1 MVPKE
6 EMKKIRSKIMLLVI
20 LATMGVSIM
29 CSILSMMITKN
40 STMDAI
46 EQNLSET
53 TELAALAAHN
63 MISTYTL
70 IISEIATNAVL
81 KDQNLT
87 PAEKQTY
94 LMTKVDAYY
103 MRAAGMADTNG
114 YDAIHNLDISQEPF
128 FQAAL
133 QGKCYISTP
142 YIDGEDMYLIISA
155 PVIEDDTVLSII
167 YFQCDTTILSS
178 IVENIQIGQ
187 EGEAYILDKEGN
199 TIAHGD
205 IQVVLDQE
213 NIIHLAAENPQDK
226 DYRTLAAIES
236 KMVAGETGVE
246 QFSYSKDNSSNIQG
260 YAPISGTD
268 GWSIAVTID
277 LDEFMQYAHKGNMV
291 QFIFCVILCFI
302 IILISMFVVNRVIA
316 GPITKCTK
324 RIQALS
330 AGDLHNPVPK
340 INSKDELRTL
350 SESTNQL
357 VGNFKLIVDEIGA
370 VLSSI
375 ANGDLTKDSA
385 CNQYPGD
392 FKALH
397 DYIQIIDGK
406 LNRTMSGIV
415 QSAVQVSGSAAQMA
429 SSSSILSQGAVSQS
443 SAIEELSSTIEGIEH
458 DAKTT
463 AQLTEQAKTSVTH
476 AGSMLQE
483 SNRQIEALNDAMN
496 QITVSSNKISNIIDT
511 IEDIALQTN
520 ILALNASVEAAR
532 AGAAGKGFA
541 VVAGEIRDLANKS
554 NLAAKATMEL
564 IHNSIA
570 AVGSGNEIVE
580 QVTDSVTQAVSIAAE
595 ATEQMTVVAEAIER
609 QTSAIEQVT
618 LGIEQISNVVQSN
631 SASAQESA
639 ATSQELSG
647 QAEMLKN
654 LMSSFKLRKQK
665 NEPFH

>member
-1 MVPKE
+1 
-6 EMKKIRSKIMLLVI
+6 MLLVI

-246 QFSYSKDNSSNIQG
+246 QFSYSKDNRSEEHTS
-260 YAPISGTD
+260 
-268 GWSIAVTID
+268 
-277 LDEFMQYAHKGNMV
+277 
-291 QFIFCVILCFI
+291 
-302 IILISMFVVNRVIA
+302 
-316 GPITKCTK
+316 
-324 RIQALS
+324 
-330 AGDLHNPVPK
+330 
-340 INSKDELRTL
+340 EL
-350 SESTNQL
+350 
-357 VGNFKLIVDEIGA
+357 
-370 VLSSI
+370 
-375 ANGDLTKDSA
+375 
-385 CNQYPGD
+385 
-392 FKALH
+392 
-397 DYIQIIDGK
+397 
-406 LNRTMSGIV
+406 
-415 QSAVQVSGSAAQMA
+415 QS
-429 SSSSILSQGAVSQS
+429 
-443 SAIEELSSTIEGIEH
+443 H
-458 DAKTT
+458 
-463 AQLTEQAKTSVTH
+463 
-476 AGSMLQE
+476 
-483 SNRQIEALNDAMN
+483 
-496 QITVSSNKISNIIDT
+496 
-511 IEDIALQTN
+511 
-520 ILALNASVEAAR
+520 
-532 AGAAGKGFA
+532 
-541 VVAGEIRDLANKS
+541 
-554 NLAAKATMEL
+554 
-564 IHNSIA
+564 
-570 AVGSGNEIVE
+570 
-580 QVTDSVTQAVSIAAE
+580 
-595 ATEQMTVVAEAIER
+595 
-609 QTSAIEQVT
+609 
-618 LGIEQISNVVQSN
+618 
-631 SASAQESA
+631 
-639 ATSQELSG
+639 
-647 QAEMLKN
+647 
-654 LMSSFKLRKQK
+654 
-665 NEPFH
+665 